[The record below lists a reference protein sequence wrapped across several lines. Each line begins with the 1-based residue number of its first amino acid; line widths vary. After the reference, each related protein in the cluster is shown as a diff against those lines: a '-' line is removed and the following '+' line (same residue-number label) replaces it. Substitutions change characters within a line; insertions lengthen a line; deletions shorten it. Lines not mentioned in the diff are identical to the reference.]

1 MSHHTRWTEY
11 PQSLE
16 PLARPEESRQRA
28 AARPA
33 PAADQPFDDWR
44 QLAGRLR
51 IPIAV
56 FMVIGAA
63 VLFRLAALQIGAGAG
78 AAVAAPAAPDV
89 SRGRI
94 VDRRG
99 LLMATDSFIWEL
111 YANPRAIRNSSERTE
126 VIARVAQI
134 LGQPVSAVQAELD
147 EDKRLVTLAGDLT
160 EAQRQEIEALDQN
173 LVWAGAQRTRAYP
186 QGSLAAHLI
195 GYTNRDQIGRYGVE
209 ASYHT
214 WLLRSET
221 WQGQLPGEDGAMPDA
236 WSLFLPSA
244 TGRDLA
250 LHLDAPLQHLVEKRL
265 VQALIDYEAEA
276 GTVIVLDPRSG
287 AVLAL
292 ANYPSFDLNR
302 YTEVISTTWV
312 NSAVNLV
319 YEPGSVFKLMTFAA
333 ALDTGLTT
341 PDTVYT
347 DDGSLII
354 AGQRIRNAEGRVYG
368 RVTATEALA
377 HSLNVVTARLC
388 LEMGPE
394 VFYRYVRL
402 FGFGRLT
409 EVDLKLES
417 AGIVKEPGGKEWSQF
432 DQAAN
437 SFGQGISVTAL
448 QMINAV
454 AAIANGGKLL
464 QPQVARG
471 FVSDGQLYTIPP
483 RVLNYPIKPETARTL
498 TQMMVYTVDQSAYPH
513 PVPGYRVAGKTGTA
527 EIPTETGYTSQETI
541 TSFVGFLP
549 AADPQVVILV
559 KLVKPKVNVWAEH
572 VAAPLFGQVGQ
583 DAVRILGIQPDERE
597 P

>member
-111 YANPRAIRNSSERTE
+111 YANPRAIRNSSERAE

-195 GYTNRDQIGRYGVE
+195 GYTNRDQIGRY
-209 ASYHT
+209 
-214 WLLRSET
+214 
-221 WQGQLPGEDGAMPDA
+221 
-236 WSLFLPSA
+236 
-244 TGRDLA
+244 
-250 LHLDAPLQHLVEKRL
+250 
-265 VQALIDYEAEA
+265 
-276 GTVIVLDPRSG
+276 
-287 AVLAL
+287 
-292 ANYPSFDLNR
+292 
-302 YTEVISTTWV
+302 
-312 NSAVNLV
+312 
-319 YEPGSVFKLMTFAA
+319 
-333 ALDTGLTT
+333 
-341 PDTVYT
+341 
-347 DDGSLII
+347 
-354 AGQRIRNAEGRVYG
+354 
-368 RVTATEALA
+368 
-377 HSLNVVTARLC
+377 
-388 LEMGPE
+388 
-394 VFYRYVRL
+394 
-402 FGFGRLT
+402 
-409 EVDLKLES
+409 
-417 AGIVKEPGGKEWSQF
+417 
-432 DQAAN
+432 
-437 SFGQGISVTAL
+437 
-448 QMINAV
+448 
-454 AAIANGGKLL
+454 
-464 QPQVARG
+464 
-471 FVSDGQLYTIPP
+471 
-483 RVLNYPIKPETARTL
+483 
-498 TQMMVYTVDQSAYPH
+498 
-513 PVPGYRVAGKTGTA
+513 
-527 EIPTETGYTSQETI
+527 
-541 TSFVGFLP
+541 
-549 AADPQVVILV
+549 
-559 KLVKPKVNVWAEH
+559 
-572 VAAPLFGQVGQ
+572 
-583 DAVRILGIQPDERE
+583 
-597 P
+597 